1 MIFKV
6 ALEMIIFIIFC
17 KKNWDFGLVVEITTK
32 VVRNIEIQFLS
43 YYVTSFQSFKEDS
56 HLLINCYNCVVHNSF
71 EMK

>member
-43 YYVTSFQSFKEDS
+43 YHVTSFQSFKEDS
-56 HLLINCYNCVVHNSF
+56 HLSINCYNCVCSQF
-71 EMK
+71 I